1 MKMDEEIPPYS
12 DIEKQNQWSIL
23 YDPALPEIFYFKYGV
38 KASPIIT
45 FFGNHGWIHS
55 FFNFLNLNSNLLS
68 WKKLNQIQIH

>member
-1 MKMDEEIPPYS
+1 MTAKRVRFCIHKSKVELVRMKMDEEIPPYS

-55 FFNFLNLNSNLLS
+55 FF
-68 WKKLNQIQIH
+68 